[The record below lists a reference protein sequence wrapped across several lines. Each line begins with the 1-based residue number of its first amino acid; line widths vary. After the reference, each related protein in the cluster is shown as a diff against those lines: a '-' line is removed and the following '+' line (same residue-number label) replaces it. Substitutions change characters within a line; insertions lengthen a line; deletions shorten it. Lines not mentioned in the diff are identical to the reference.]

1 MLHSQH
7 VRMPDVDD
15 HPVCFMNVYDKLDKT
30 NRTMVISTWK
40 RTKSCQVLHLNVL
53 QPIRGPHS
61 SRGWER
67 KNILRRRGA
76 RNVSIS
82 LSLSLWHL
90 SVLQIN
96 PTQRVSCNTLYTP
109 TRIIQKKKWFLLR
122 TPKWLSQKKN
132 HFKPSRFTDFAA
144 AVLVDDML
152 RSWGI
157 SGWKMREGFLKKAAA
172 KTMSRCLKKRLAP

>member
-1 MLHSQH
+1 MCSNPSGVHT
-7 VRMPDVDD
+7 R
-15 HPVCFMNVYDKLDKT
+15 PVGESEKT
-30 NRTMVISTWK
+30 
-40 RTKSCQVLHLNVL
+40 
-53 QPIRGPHS
+53 S
-61 SRGWER
+61 SGVVEPAMY
-67 KNILRRRGA
+67 L
-76 RNVSIS
+76 S

>member
-1 MLHSQH
+1 MPGTTSQCAPTH
-7 VRMPDVDD
+7 PGSTLVPWVRAKK
-15 HPVCFMNVYDKLDKT
+15 HPQASWSFYRSPQCIYL
-30 NRTMVISTWK
+30 
-40 RTKSCQVLHLNVL
+40 
-53 QPIRGPHS
+53 
-61 SRGWER
+61 
-67 KNILRRRGA
+67 
-76 RNVSIS
+76 S

-122 TPKWLSQKKN
+122 TPKWLSQKKK

>member
-1 MLHSQH
+1 MYIQTWSMPDSQH

-67 KNILRRRGA
+67 KNILRRRSRLPQA
-76 RNVSIS
+76 AMHLSIYLS
-82 LSLSLWHL
+82 LSLSLSGIYQYSKW
-90 SVLQIN
+90 
-96 PTQRVSCNTLYTP
+96 TLHKGYHSIHYTP
-109 TRIIQKKKWFLLR
+109 QLEIIPKKTKNRFLLR
-122 TPKWLSQKKN
+122 TPKW
-132 HFKPSRFTDFAA
+132 
-144 AVLVDDML
+144 
-152 RSWGI
+152 RSP
-157 SGWKMREGFLKKAAA
+157 
-172 KTMSRCLKKRLAP
+172 KTKSF

>member
-1 MLHSQH
+1 MCSNPSGVHT
-7 VRMPDVDD
+7 R
-15 HPVCFMNVYDKLDKT
+15 PVGESEKT
-30 NRTMVISTWK
+30 SSGVVV
-40 RTKSCQVLHLNVL
+40 VLP
-53 QPIRGPHS
+53 QPAMY
-61 SRGWER
+61 
-67 KNILRRRGA
+67 L
-76 RNVSIS
+76 S

-122 TPKWLSQKKN
+122 TPKWLSQKKK